1 MLLPGT
7 LQLIP
12 ASLLLFLSTAPIATT
27 QARKIPW
34 PFVSRASRSSPQ
46 VDAIFGRDGTSTTSN
61 ATPMLVSVRK
71 MGIEQGEMF
80 FPEYW
85 RFDTVKEQ
93 ESLLE
98 SGTREAPRNIFAPLH
113 GRDNSRDWANA
124 SIPQPLQAPFAL
136 HVNGDFDNQ
145 PLRGRLL
152 KSPRAIFGL
161 DKRQFQCPGDT
172 TVCTNISQPNSCCP
186 TGTVC
191 QSITDTGS
199 GTVGCCPEG
208 STCSEQ
214 VGGCGAPDISC
225 PGSSGGGCCI
235 QGYSCNGVG
244 CESPTPLI
252 RPKP

>member
-1 MLLPGT
+1 
-7 LQLIP
+7 
-12 ASLLLFLSTAPIATT
+12 
-27 QARKIPW
+27 
-34 PFVSRASRSSPQ
+34 
-46 VDAIFGRDGTSTTSN
+46 
-61 ATPMLVSVRK
+61 
-71 MGIEQGEMF
+71 MF

-85 RFDTVKEQ
+85 SFDTVNDQ
-93 ESLLE
+93 QSVLD
-98 SGTREAPRNIFAPLH
+98 SGTRERPRDTFAPLN
-113 GRDNSRDWANA
+113 GRDNSEDWANA

-136 HVNGDFDNQ
+136 HSNEDFDNQ
-145 PLRGRLL
+145 LLGARFL

-172 TVCTNISQPNSCCP
+172 TVCNNIKQPNSCCP
-186 TGTVC
+186 SGTVC

-199 GTVGCCPEG
+199 GAVGCCPEG

-244 CESPTPLI
+244 CESPSPQIFQLHLPLT
-252 RPKP
+252 